1 MTTPEPAKTVDPGE
15 ATIWAALG
23 PETPVEQVTY
33 DETDTPSPRLSNQQ
47 PSPVIDEDG
56 SSSSGRIQR
65 RHSVEQIE
73 VSKRKHRWLIVG
85 CVVMVVASVT
95 LGSLLGLNA
104 KKSNA
109 TTSST
114 KAPTSRAATS
124 PETEPS
130 PAPSEQPT
138 FLSMDEFM
146 GGLPAYS
153 LKAAQTNA
161 SSPQAKALAWLQ
173 NDSDYELYRLNQR
186 YVLGVLYYSTN
197 MQTLSSS
204 QAWLSNASE
213 CAWYNYSYTE
223 ICDESF
229 RLSVLSVFESDFGD
243 IRGSIP
249 RELELLSDLKILD
262 FDPGSWS
269 GSIYPELYVP

>member
-1 MTTPEPAKTVDPGE
+1 MATPEPAKTVDPRE

-33 DETDTPSPRLSNQQ
+33 DETDTPSPGLSNQQ

-65 RHSVEQIE
+65 RHSVEQNE

-85 CVVMVVASVT
+85 CVVMVVASGT
-95 LGSLLGLNA
+95 LGSLLGINA
-104 KKSNA
+104 KKSHSPNGL
-109 TTSST
+109 T

-124 PETEPS
+124 PETEQS
-130 PAPSEQPT
+130 SAPSEQPT

-153 LKAAQTNA
+153 LKAAQTNS
-161 SSPQAKALAWLQ
+161 SSPQAKALEWLQ

-186 YVLGVLYYSTN
+186 YALGVLYYSSN
-197 MQTLSSS
+197 MQTFSSS
-204 QAWLSNASE
+204 QGWLSNENE
-213 CAWYNYSYTE
+213 CTWYTNPDAET
-223 ICDESF
+223 CDESF
-229 RLSVLSVFESDFGD
+229 RLSVLSSTESEVGD
-243 IRGSIP
+243 LRGQF
-249 RELELLSDLKILD
+249 RES
-262 FDPGSWS
+262 
-269 GSIYPELYVP
+269 